1 MSVNGSRAVTVFGS
15 SRVCPDS
22 VEYDEAR
29 RLGRLLACNGFVL
42 CNGGYYGT
50 MEAAARGAK
59 EVGGRTVGCTV
70 DVLAGRLPNEWV
82 DEEQRSA
89 SLFQRLERLTA
100 QADAFVA
107 LRGGVGTLLEVAL
120 VWNLAQLDGR
130 VRRPVILVGA
140 AWREVLRVL
149 SRELYVR
156 SDDLA
161 HMETVDSVDEAVLRL
176 QELLSQAIA

>member
-1 MSVNGSRAVTVFGS
+1 MSIDGSRAVTVFGG

-22 VEYDEAR
+22 MEYNEAR
-29 RLGRLLACNGFVL
+29 RLGGLLASNGFVL
-42 CNGGYYGT
+42 FNGGYYGT

-70 DVLAGRLPNEWV
+70 DLLAGRPPNEWL
-82 DEEQRSA
+82 DEEQRST
-89 SLFQRLERLTA
+89 SLFLRLERLTA
-100 QADAFVA
+100 RADAFIA

-130 VRRPVILVGA
+130 ARKPVILVGA
-140 AWREVLRVL
+140 AWQEVLRVL

-156 SDDLA
+156 SEDLA

-176 QELLSQAIA
+176 RELLRQPIA